1 MTHVSTLP
9 TASEL
14 RARMELSF
22 AKKGLAFG
30 LLAGFIF
37 AVSSVLL
44 LGPGVKKLTAL
55 RPELWIVAPLFAAGL
70 HDLTACFFGMCINY
84 ARGQGREIWR
94 TLASRPG
101 RYCLTGAFLGAPFG
115 MGAYL
120 LSISL
125 AGAAYALPI
134 TSLYPAW
141 AAVLAVFILKERVP
155 LSTWLGMA
163 GCVVGACVIGYVPPE
178 GTTPTYFYLGIM
190 FAVIASLGW
199 ATEGVVITAGMDFVE
214 PGVALNIYHMISGLL
229 YMSVIL
235 PLAVSVTMPGV
246 GPGAEFGAGPG
257 QTYTAVLGE
266 LLTNPGI
273 IYICGAGLMG
283 CMSYLSWYI
292 AMSTAGVSRAM
303 ALNITY
309 ALWGVVLSALFMDG
323 EITATLVAGAL
334 IIFVG
339 MLLVVGKPQDM
350 LNLRKVES

>member
-14 RARMELSF
+14 RARMELRF

-30 LLAGFIF
+30 LLAGLIF

-44 LGPGVKKLTAL
+44 LGPGVKQLTAI

-70 HDLTACFFGMCINY
+70 HDLTACLFGMGINY

-155 LSTWLGMA
+155 LRTWLGMTA
-163 GCVVGACVIGYVPPE
+163 CVVGACVIGYTPPE
-178 GTTPTYFYLGIM
+178 GATSSYFYLGIL

-199 ATEGVVITAGMDFVE
+199 ATEGVIITSGMDFVE
-214 PGVALNIYHMISGLL
+214 PGVALNIYHMVSACL
-229 YMSVIL
+229 YMGVIL
-235 PLAVSVTMPGV
+235 PLAVHFTLPDG
-246 GPGAEFGAGPG
+246 G
-257 QTYTAVLGE
+257 QNAHYFAVLGE
-266 LLTNPGI
+266 LLASPGI
-273 IYICGAGLMG
+273 LFVCLAGLMG

-292 AMSTAGVSRAM
+292 AMSTIGVSRAM

-309 ALWGVVLSALFMDG
+309 ALWGVVLSAFFLDG

-339 MLLVVGKPQDM
+339 MLLVVGNPQEM